1 MAYDEALAAR
11 LRETLGTGKRITEKP
26 MFGGICFL
34 LNGNMLCAVSKAHC
48 MFRVGKERE
57 EEALARPGAEIV
69 STGGRR
75 KGGLVWV
82 EAAALEGQG
91 LGEWLSLA
99 EAFVGGLPVKD

>member
-11 LRETLGTGKRITEKP
+11 VRATLGEGRPISEKP

-57 EEALARPGAEIV
+57 AEALARPGAEIV
-69 STGGRR
+69 SMGGRR

-82 EAAALEGQG
+82 EAAALEGHG

-99 EAFVGGLPVKD
+99 EAFVGGLPAKD

>member
-1 MAYDEALAAR
+1 MAYDAALTAR
-11 LRETLGTGKRITEKP
+11 VRDTLGEGRPITEKP

-34 LNGNMLCAVSKAHC
+34 LNGNMLCAVSKNHC

-57 EEALARPGAEIV
+57 AEALARRGAEIV
-69 STGGRR
+69 SMGGRR

-82 EAAALEGQG
+82 EAAACEGHS

-99 EAFVGGLPVKD
+99 EAFVGALPAKG